1 MYRVSPYTYLVS
13 AVLSVGLA
21 NAPVYCSSIE
31 FLKLDPLPGTTC
43 YSYLSPYIEM
53 AGGYLVNPEATS
65 NCEYC
70 PISNTNAFLKLV
82 SSNYDERWRDFGILW
97 IYVGV
102 NVVMALFFYWLVRV
116 PKKNKKAKVEG
127 GGVKGPGPLSVES
140 NYPMNAKKADG
151 NMGEE
156 K

>member
-21 NAPVYCSSIE
+21 NAPVHCSSIE

-43 YSYLSPYIEM
+43 YSYLSPYIEL

-65 NCEYC
+65 SCEYC
-70 PISNTNAFLKLV
+70 PISNTNAFLRLV

-97 IYVGV
+97 VYVVV

-116 PKKNKKAKVEG
+116 PKKSKKAKIEV
-127 GGVKGPGPLSVES
+127 GGVKVPGPLGVES
-140 NYPMNAKKADG
+140 NYPVNAKEADG
-151 NMGEE
+151 NIQEE

>member
-21 NAPVYCSSIE
+21 NAPVHCSSIE

-65 NCEYC
+65 SCEYC

-97 IYVGV
+97 VYVGV
-102 NVVMALFFYWLVRV
+102 NVIMALFFYWLVRV
-116 PKKNKKAKVEG
+116 PKKSKKAKVDVG
-127 GGVKGPGPLSVES
+127 GMKGPRALGVES
-140 NYPMNAKKADG
+140 HYPMNANEADA
-151 NMGEE
+151 NMGKE

>member
-21 NAPVYCSSIE
+21 NAPVHCSSIE
-31 FLKLDPLPGTTC
+31 LLKLDPLPGTT
-43 YSYLSPYIEM
+43 YDSYLNPYITM

-65 NCEYC
+65 SCEYC

-97 IYVGV
+97 VYVLV
-102 NVVMALFFYWLVRV
+102 NVIMALFFYWLVRV
-116 PKKNKKAKVEG
+116 PKKSKKAKVEAG
-127 GGVKGPGPLSVES
+127 EMEGPGALGVEGKFD
-140 NYPMNAKKADG
+140 MGAKEADADL
-151 NMGEE
+151 
-156 K
+156 